1 MCINYMDLF
10 NVQCTTTSTTTT
22 TTTTTAA
29 AAAATATTTTT
40 TIIGPSR
47 YCISCVGYASTG
59 TFLDIPNKINHN
71 LWDS

>member
-1 MCINYMDLF
+1 MDLF

-29 AAAATATTTTT
+29 AATT
-40 TIIGPSR
+40 TIIGPIR

-71 LWDS
+71 LWGS